1 MNEPAH
7 LAATRASYDT
17 VAETFARREDFGL
30 GHRPLE
36 RSLLAAF
43 AELVPGGRP
52 VADIGCGPGKI
63 TAHLHELGL
72 DAFGVDL
79 SPRMIEIARQAFPH
93 LRFDVGTMTAL
104 DIADGELGGIVA
116 WWSIFHT
123 PPAELP
129 GVFAEFHRTLAPGG
143 QVLVGFHVGDE
154 HLHPL
159 QSYGLPVTYDAY
171 LLPPDRVV
179 EWLRE
184 AGLVVTARMLWEGAR
199 PQACLLAN
207 KAG

>member
-1 MNEPAH
+1 MTEPAH

-17 VAETFARREDFGL
+17 VADKFAEREDFGL

-36 RSLLAAF
+36 RGLLAAF
-43 AELVPGGRP
+43 AETVPTGRP

-63 TAHLHELGL
+63 TAHLHGLGL
-72 DAFGVDL
+72 AAFGVDL
-79 SPRMIEIARQAFPH
+79 SPRMIEIARRAYPD
-93 LRFDVGTMTAL
+93 LRFDVGSMTAL
-104 DIADGELGGIVA
+104 DIPDGELGGLVA

-143 QVLVGFHVGDE
+143 QLLVGFHVGDQ
-154 HLHPL
+154 HLHPI

-179 EWLRE
+179 EWLCQ
-184 AGLVVTARMLWEGAR
+184 AGLVVTTRVLWEGDR
-199 PQACLLAN
+199 PQACLWAN
-207 KAG
+207 KPG